1 MMPATVL
8 IADDDPDILDLIT
21 ALLVGEGFQTVTFS
35 DGLAALHAI
44 RTQRPELAI
53 IDLAMPVLDGR
64 ELIGRLRK
72 EPGEPLPVIAMSA
85 SLNAPPPDL
94 LQADAYL
101 AKPFDLEEL
110 LEHVKYLANRK
121 IESAIAGADGPPSLA
136 PVMSSAVY
144 YQATPSG
151 HPEDFYRESAVSF
164 TREKTG
170 EKAGDTPAQSG
181 YTLP

>member
-1 MMPATVL
+1 MPATVL
-8 IADDDPDILDLIT
+8 IADDDPDVLDLIT
-21 ALLVGEGFQTVTFS
+21 ALLDQEGFQTVVFS

-44 RTQRPELAI
+44 RTQRPALAI

-64 ELIGRLRK
+64 ELIERLRK

-110 LEHVKYLANRK
+110 LEHVKCLANR
-121 IESAIAGADGPPSLA
+121 
-136 PVMSSAVY
+136 SSAPAFAGVEDPPFARPCHD
-144 YQATPSG
+144 QQRRLLSGSTLRPS
-151 HPEDFYRESAVSF
+151 
-164 TREKTG
+164 
-170 EKAGDTPAQSG
+170 
-181 YTLP
+181 

>member
-1 MMPATVL
+1 MPATVL
-8 IADDDPDILDLIT
+8 IADDDPDILDLIA
-21 ALLVGEGFQTVTFS
+21 ALLAQEGFQTVAFS

-44 RTQRPELAI
+44 RTQRPALAI

-64 ELIGRLRK
+64 ELIERLRK

-85 SLNAPPPDL
+85 SISAPPPDQ

-110 LEHVKYLANRK
+110 LEHVKYLANRSS
-121 IESAIAGADGPPSLA
+121 EPAIAGADDPPSLA
-136 PVMSSAVY
+136 PVMSSSAVF
-144 YQATPSG
+144 YQATHSS
-151 HPEDFYRESAVSF
+151 HPEDFYRESAVPF

-170 EKAGDTPAQSG
+170 EKTGDAPTQSG
-181 YTLP
+181 YTLL

>member
-1 MMPATVL
+1 MPATVL

-21 ALLVGEGFQTVTFS
+21 ALLDQEGFQTVTFS
-35 DGLAALHAI
+35 DGLAALHTI
-44 RTQRPELAI
+44 RTQRPALAI

-64 ELIGRLRK
+64 ELIERLRK

-85 SLNAPPPDL
+85 SLNEPPPDL

-110 LEHVKYLANRK
+110 LEHVKYLANRR
-121 IESAIAGADGPPSLA
+121 IEPAIASAEDDLALA
-136 PVMSSAVY
+136 PVSTSSAVF
-144 YQATPSG
+144 YQATHSG
-151 HPEDFYRESAVSF
+151 HPEDFSRESAVPF

-170 EKAGDTPAQSG
+170 EKAGDTPARSG